1 MRIKPGALGAIATA
15 MAASALVIGTLTIV
29 PGGYQA
35 TSPSATTHSATAATA
50 IADGAAGQPPDTY
63 HDI

>member
-15 MAASALVIGTLTIV
+15 IATSALVMGSLTIV
-29 PGGYQA
+29 PGCYQA
-35 TSPSATTHSATAATA
+35 TSPSATVHNATAPTA
-50 IADGAAGQPPDTY
+50 LANGTAGQPPDTY